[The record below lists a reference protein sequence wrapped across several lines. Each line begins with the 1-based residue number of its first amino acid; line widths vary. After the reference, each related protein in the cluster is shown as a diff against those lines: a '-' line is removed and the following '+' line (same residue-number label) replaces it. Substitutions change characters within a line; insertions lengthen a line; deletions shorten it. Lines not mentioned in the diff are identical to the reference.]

1 MLIAL
6 IVYLVV
12 GCYFAFAD
20 SNIDLAKIVFLGG
33 IIGALI
39 LGLAAI
45 WKKGEEVLDDWS
57 LFKPTTQLLLVAYLF
72 AGLYMI
78 LVEPSIFSPKKML
91 ILGVAIGVL
100 IMTPVFF
107 WKWWDDFKEEDDLS
121 PSVLCE
127 VVFVVFIVGL
137 IAGLYVIFAK
147 SSDHARIVVLS
158 WACLSYITMFM
169 SLFESERILFHLS
182 QGKHSSPRLTPR
194 ITIYAIYMTAG
205 VVLFSIF
212 AHDYF
217 GQMLFLW
224 IIITALMIVLIGFR
238 NRPVERSPTDENE
251 AIGAKGSID

>member
-57 LFKPTTQLLLVAYLF
+57 LFKLTTQLLLVAYLF

-100 IMTPVFF
+100 IMTPVFV
-107 WKWWDDFKEEDDLS
+107 WKW
-121 PSVLCE
+121 
-127 VVFVVFIVGL
+127 
-137 IAGLYVIFAK
+137 
-147 SSDHARIVVLS
+147 
-158 WACLSYITMFM
+158 
-169 SLFESERILFHLS
+169 
-182 QGKHSSPRLTPR
+182 
-194 ITIYAIYMTAG
+194 
-205 VVLFSIF
+205 
-212 AHDYF
+212 
-217 GQMLFLW
+217 
-224 IIITALMIVLIGFR
+224 
-238 NRPVERSPTDENE
+238 
-251 AIGAKGSID
+251 